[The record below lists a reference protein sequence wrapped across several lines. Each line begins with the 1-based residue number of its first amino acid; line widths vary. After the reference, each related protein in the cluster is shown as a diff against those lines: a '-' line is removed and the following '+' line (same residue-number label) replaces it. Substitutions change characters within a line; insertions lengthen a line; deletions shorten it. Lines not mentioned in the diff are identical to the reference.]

1 MLKPVLVVLTL
12 AQGGGAT
19 HLALTS
25 AEDAED
31 CTAKSEV
38 VRQVLEG
45 AGHSVLAARCA
56 ETGLEFTPY
65 SHSSSSGGT
74 ERPHAWRVTLP
85 ETGAV
90 IEPLAEG
97 AACTPAPDSVPAVH
111 CAWSAQG
118 VVE

>member
-12 AQGGGAT
+12 AQGGDAT

-25 AEDAED
+25 AETMQD
-31 CTAKSEV
+31 CATKAQAVQK
-38 VRQVLEG
+38 VLEG
-45 AGHSVLAARCA
+45 AGHTVLAARC
-56 ETGLEFTPY
+56 TDTDLEFTPY
-65 SHSSSSGGT
+65 GHGGDSA

-85 ETGAV
+85 KTGAL

-97 AACTPAPDSVPAVH
+97 EGCTPAPDGTPAVH
-111 CAWSAQG
+111 CARSAQG

>member
-12 AQGGGAT
+12 AQGGDAT

-25 AEDAED
+25 AETMQD
-31 CTAKSEV
+31 CAAKAQAV
-38 VRQVLEG
+38 QKVLEG
-45 AGHSVLAARCA
+45 AGHTVLAARCT

-65 SHSSSSGGT
+65 GHGGASA

-90 IEPLAEG
+90 IEPLAQGEG
-97 AACTPAPDSVPAVH
+97 CTPAPDGTPAVH
-111 CAWSAQG
+111 CARSAQG

>member
-12 AQGGGAT
+12 AQGGDAT

-25 AEDAED
+25 ADTAQD
-31 CTAKSEV
+31 CAAKAQAV
-38 VRQVLEG
+38 QKVLEG
-45 AGHSVLAARCA
+45 AGHTVLAARCA
-56 ETGLEFTPY
+56 ETDLEFTPY
-65 SHSSSSGGT
+65 GHKGDSAGH
-74 ERPHAWRVTLP
+74 PHPWRVTLP

-97 AACTPAPDSVPAVH
+97 AACTPAPEGTPAVH